1 VTKVDGKTI
10 GETSTQFATVREI
23 DLEDD
28 YGYVTGMP
36 RVERT
41 FLNMESVCR
50 LDHGTLGRLY
60 Y

>member
-10 GETSTQFATVREI
+10 GETITQFATVREI

-28 YGYVTGMP
+28 YGYVPGMS
-36 RVERT
+36 RMERT
-41 FLNMESVCR
+41 FRNIESVCR
-50 LDHGTLGRLY
+50 LDHGTVRRLY